1 VPNLE
6 KPECAEARQ
15 TIKEF
20 YSFHFG
26 NDMQPSIE
34 YLKLR
39 EKYLTEN
46 WRAFLSKS
54 PLQKTDYFTLTDD
67 FPKAFRIGGCE
78 VIESNKT
85 VFQAVFF
92 WKDDVRTEQR
102 EIKVELI
109 KENGKWLIN
118 KTF

>member
-1 VPNLE
+1 MRRSAPDDQGILFFSFRQRYAAVRRIS
-6 KPECAEARQ
+6 EAAGK
-15 TIKEF
+15 I
-20 YSFHFG
+20 S
-26 NDMQPSIE
+26 D
-34 YLKLR
+34 R
-39 EKYLTEN
+39 E

-78 VIESNKT
+78 VTESNKT